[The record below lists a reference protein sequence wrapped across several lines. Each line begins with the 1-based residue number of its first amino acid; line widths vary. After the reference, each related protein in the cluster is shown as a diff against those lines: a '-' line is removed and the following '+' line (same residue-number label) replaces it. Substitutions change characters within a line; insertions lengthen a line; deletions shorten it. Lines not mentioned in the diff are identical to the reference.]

1 MRRKKR
7 NNEIIQEVQLIDASS
22 DGNAVGKTG
31 EKVIFVKY
39 GVPGDIADVKIT
51 GDKRRFF
58 EGTIEQ
64 LIQASPDRTDPF
76 CPHFGI
82 CGGCKWQNMEYSK
95 QLFYK
100 EKQVK
105 DAFERIGKLEWKEWL
120 PIIGS
125 EKETEYRNKLEFTFS
140 QEVWL
145 SSKHFDKSKEGEI
158 TPALG
163 FHAPGRFDKILEIDS
178 CLLMD
183 DINNQIRNSVR
194 TFALKN
200 NLSFFHI
207 RKQEGFLRNMVIRT
221 TTTGE
226 IMLIL
231 IFFYEDETNRLKILN
246 HIQSEFPQ
254 ITSLLY
260 IINDKKNDSYSDLPV
275 HPFQGNEFITEK
287 MNDLHFRISPKA
299 FFQTN
304 TRQAIKLYQTAFDFA
319 ELSGNENVYDL
330 YTGTGTIANFIA
342 KKAKNVIGIEYI
354 PEAIEDAKINSQI
367 NNITNTVFYAGDMKE
382 ILNEK
387 IFEKHGKPDVIIT
400 DPPRAGMHED
410 VVNTI
415 LKAAPEK
422 IVYVSCNPATQ
433 ARDLALMKDSYEIV
447 KVQPVD
453 MFPHT
458 HHVENVT
465 LLQKKLNYSILNQ
478 INFDD

>member
-7 NNEIIQEVQLIDASS
+7 NNEVIPEVQLIDASS

-31 EKVIFVKY
+31 EKVIFVKF
-39 GVPGDIADVKIT
+39 GVPGDIADIKII

-58 EGTIEQ
+58 EGTIEN
-64 LIQASPDRTDPF
+64 LILPSADRTEPF
-76 CPHFGI
+76 CNHFGI
-82 CGGCKWQNMEYSK
+82 CGGCKWQNMNYQK

-105 DAFERIGKLEWKEWL
+105 DAFERIGKLEWKEWF

-125 EKETEYRNKLEFTFS
+125 ENEKEYRNKLEFTFS

-145 SSKHFDKSKEGEI
+145 SAKHFDKSKEGEI

-163 FHAPGRFDKILEIDS
+163 FHAPGRFDKILDIDS

-183 DINNQIRNSVR
+183 TINNQIRNSVR
-194 TFALKN
+194 AYALKN

-207 RKQEGFLRNMVIRT
+207 RNQEGFLRNMVIRT

-231 IFFYEDETNRLKILN
+231 IFFYENEANRINILK
-246 HIQSEFPQ
+246 HIAAEFPQ

-275 HPFQGNEFITEK
+275 HVFSGNTFITEK
-287 MNDLHFRISPKA
+287 MNELHFRISPKA

-304 TRQAIKLYQTAFDFA
+304 TKQALKLYQTASDFA
-319 ELSGNENVYDL
+319 GLTGNENVYDL

-342 KKAKNVIGIEYI
+342 EKAKNVIGIEYI
-354 PEAIEDAKINSQI
+354 PEAIEDAKINSQL
-367 NNITNTVFYAGDMKE
+367 NNITNTVFYAGDMKD

-387 IFEKHGKPDVIIT
+387 MFEKHGKPDVIIT

-433 ARDLALMKDSYEIV
+433 ARDIALMKEQYSIE

-465 LLQKKLNYSILNQ
+465 LLIRKN
-478 INFDD
+478 